1 MIIPLFLM
9 LLATAALMTAAF
21 IGSFRKPI
29 IETSSMPGYEL
40 LGISYQGPYQKI
52 GPAIKRIATLAK
64 EKGIH
69 PEIVAVYFDNPREV
83 KESEC
88 RALAAIRVTPQLA
101 ERLKDEHL
109 QSLTIPK
116 GNAVVCH
123 WKGKSLPTRIMGAI
137 RVYPKLNQFVVQNH
151 LYEKVNFV
159 YEVYEPLET
168 IFVMQYND

>member
-1 MIIPLFLM
+1 M
-9 LLATAALMTAAF
+9 
-21 IGSFRKPI
+21 
-29 IETSSMPGYEL
+29 
-40 LGISYQGPYQKI
+40 
-52 GPAIKRIATLAK
+52 
-64 EKGIH
+64 
-69 PEIVAVYFDNPREV
+69 

-88 RALAAIRVTPQLA
+88 RALAAIRVTPQQA

-116 GNAVVCH
+116 GNAAVCH

-137 RVYPKLNQFVVQNH
+137 RVYPKLQEFVVQNH

-168 IFVMQYND
+168 IFAMQYND